1 MATQA
6 PEAPALE
13 AAASPEAAAPATTKA
28 APKARK
34 SRKKAPAQ
42 PEVIVVEEAPPPP
55 EPEPIPIETD
65 EEREL
70 RLARMAVEDFA
81 LTLLLK
87 NGRAISTAE
96 ISSAAEGW
104 TLSKNILKAGL
115 EGSALLVQHEREWE
129 LALRERIKSTPRDLR
144 GRSPL
149 DSTLRGLL
157 LEVGKPLPLPVIIRE
172 AAILRGT
179 YPEYVRDQITSA
191 LGVARW
197 AVEVRAQTYLP
208 SDLLLNVGAPTPE
221 LVARVNKLA
230 YDPDFPLAEELA
242 GPPSGDLA
250 TRAAQVLEAGGRP
263 LTHKM
268 LGFVLWRADNS
279 LDARELARVT
289 ADRTRFYTF
298 SGGRVCTLAML
309 PALRAQAEETLRAG
323 EGGGAVVDIAEIL
336 RQRLLPAQI
345 VAPSESQLAEAKTFA
360 QNSSGNA
367 FSVGN
372 LATDVLELEPEASD
386 FAARIQGLNDA
397 LRKSSEYL
405 PAGIGR
411 YLLRAAV
418 PTDVG
423 QVPPRLRPV
432 SLSVRVSADAE
443 PLDVEMSDEGLEGD
457 AVEFVHSPEW
467 EDVNEEVEV
476 RLPRRTEEVEAST
489 RIVVLNHHWESGT
502 LKLRRKDEDFFAP
515 EGAFSKIN
523 LRAHGASGT
532 QALGLWTSRE
542 SGLIYGLKP
551 WFEANLPGS
560 GGVLELARDPQ
571 APLSTPIEARVGEP
585 DKSAFADE
593 ERLQVL
599 VGLRESATYLSLFEL
614 LQTVMSAHENG
625 ASLLKLWAE
634 VNAVRRTTKRALCSI
649 LCAYS
654 CYSWKQRGP
663 QQFVWRYDAS
673 KVDQGFKKNKKKFV
687 RR

>member
-6 PEAPALE
+6 PPAEAEVPQAQ
-13 AAASPEAAAPATTKA
+13 
-28 APKARK
+28 APKTPKPRK
-34 SRKKAPAQ
+34 SRKKTPPEPQVLAP
-42 PEVIVVEEAPPPP
+42 VEEAPPP
-55 EPEPIPIETD
+55 EPEPIPEETD
-65 EEREL
+65 DERAW
-70 RLARMAVEDFA
+70 RLARNSVEDFVV
-81 LTLLLK
+81 TMLLK
-87 NGRAISTAE
+87 SGRAVGTAE

-104 TLSKNILKAGL
+104 TLSKNVLKAGL
-115 EGSALLVQHEREWE
+115 EGSALLQAHEREWE
-129 LALRERIKSTPRDLR
+129 LALRERIKATPRDLR

-157 LEVGKPLPLPVIIRE
+157 LEIGKPLPLPVIIRE
-172 AAILRGT
+172 ASTLRGT
-179 YPEYVRDQITSA
+179 YPEYVRDQIASSLA
-191 LGVARW
+191 AARW
-197 AVEVRAQTYLP
+197 AVEVRDKTYLP
-208 SDLLLNVGAPTPE
+208 ADLLLNVGAPTE
-221 LVARVNKLA
+221 DLVARVNKLHL
-230 YDPDFPLAEELA
+230 DPDFPLAQNLS
-242 GPPSGDLA
+242 GPSSGDLA
-250 TRAAQVLEAGGRP
+250 MRAAQVLEAGGRP
-263 LTHKM
+263 LSYKM

-279 LDARELARVT
+279 LDARDLARAT
-289 ADRTRFYTF
+289 ADRSRFYAL
-298 SGGRVCTLAML
+298 SGGRICTLAML
-309 PALRAQAEETLRAG
+309 PALRAQAEEVLRAG
-323 EGGGAVVDIAEIL
+323 EGGQVAVDIAEIL

-345 VAPSESQLAEAKTFA
+345 IAPTDSQLEEARAFA
-360 QNSSGNA
+360 QNSGGNA
-367 FSVGN
+367 FSVGT
-372 LATDVLELEPEASD
+372 LATDVLEMEAEAPD
-386 FAARIQGLNDA
+386 FTARVQGLNDA
-397 LRKSSEYL
+397 LRKSPEYL

-423 QVPPRLRPV
+423 QVPARLRPV

-443 PLDVEMSDEGLEGD
+443 PLDVELSDEGLEGD
-457 AVEFVHSPEW
+457 AVDFVHSPEW
-467 EDVNEEVEV
+467 EDVSEEVEV
-476 RLPRRTEEVEAST
+476 RLPRRTGDVEDST

-542 SGLIYGLKP
+542 SGLIYGLKA

-560 GGVLELARDPQ
+560 GGVLELSRDPA

-585 DKSAFADE
+585 DTAAFADD

-599 VGLRESATYLSLFEL
+599 VGLRASATYLSLFEL

-625 ASLLKLWAE
+625 ASLVKLWAE
-634 VNAVRRTTKRALCSI
+634 VNVVRRTTKRALCSI

-654 CYSWKQRGP
+654 CYGFKQRGP
-663 QQFVWRYDAS
+663 QNFQWRYDS
-673 KVDQGFKKNKKKFV
+673 TKLDQGFKKNKKKFV

>member
-6 PEAPALE
+6 PEAPE
-13 AAASPEAAAPATTKA
+13 APQASDPTAPAP
-28 APKARK
+28 PKARK
-34 SRKKAPAQ
+34 SRKKSAPKPQ
-42 PEVIVVEEAPPPP
+42 PEVLVEEAPAPP
-55 EPEPIPIETD
+55 EPEPIPEETD
-65 EEREL
+65 DERAL
-70 RLARMAVEDFA
+70 RLARLAIEDFA
-81 LTLLLK
+81 VTLLLK
-87 NGRAISTAE
+87 NGRAITTAE
-96 ISSAAEGW
+96 LSSAAEGW
-104 TLSKNILKAGL
+104 TLSKNVLKAGL
-115 EGSALLVQHEREWE
+115 EGSALLHAHEREWE
-129 LALRERIKSTPRDLR
+129 LDLRERIKSTPRDLR

-149 DSTLRGLL
+149 ESTLKSLL
-157 LEVGKPLPLPVIIRE
+157 LEVGKPLPLPIIIRE
-172 AAILRGT
+172 ASTLRGT
-179 YPEYVRDQITSA
+179 YPEYVRDQITSSLA
-191 LGVARW
+191 AARW
-197 AVEVRAQTYLP
+197 AVEVRDKTYLP
-208 SDLLLNVGAPTPE
+208 ADLLLNVGAPTEE
-221 LVARVNKLA
+221 LVARVNKL
-230 YDPDFPLAEELA
+230 YLDPDFPLASDLS

-250 TRAAQVLEAGGRP
+250 TRAAQVLEASGRP
-263 LTHKM
+263 LSHKM
-268 LGFVLWRADNS
+268 LGFVLWRADHS
-279 LDARELARVT
+279 LDARALARAT
-289 ADRTRFYTF
+289 ADRARFYTF
-298 SGGRVCTLAML
+298 IGGRVCTLAML
-309 PALRAQAEETLRAG
+309 PALRAQAEEVLRAG
-323 EGGGAVVDIAEIL
+323 EGGGVAIDIAEIL

-345 VAPSESQLAEAKTFA
+345 IAPSEAQLTEARNFA
-360 QNSSGNA
+360 QNSGGNA
-367 FSVGN
+367 FSVGT
-372 LATDVLELEPEASD
+372 LATDVLEMEAEAPD
-386 FAARIQGLNDA
+386 FAARVQGLNDA

-423 QVPPRLRPV
+423 QVPARLRPV
-432 SLSVRVSADAE
+432 SLSVRVSADSE

-457 AVEFVHSPEW
+457 AVDFVHSPEW

-476 RLPRRTEEVEAST
+476 RLPRRTEEIESST

-542 SGLIYGLKP
+542 SGLIYGLKD
-551 WFEANLPGS
+551 WFAANLPGS
-560 GGVLELARDPQ
+560 GGVLEMARDPQ

-585 DKSAFADE
+585 DKEAFVDQ

-614 LQTVMSAHENG
+614 LQTVMSAHEGG
-625 ASLLKLWAE
+625 APMEKLWAE

-654 CYSWKQRGP
+654 CYSFKQRGP
-663 QQFVWRYDAS
+663 QQFAWRYDAS
-673 KVDQGFKKNKKKFV
+673 KLDQGFKKNKKKFV

>member
-13 AAASPEAAAPATTKA
+13 ADASPEAAPAAAKA

-34 SRKKAPAQ
+34 SRKKAPP
-42 PEVIVVEEAPPPP
+42 PEILVAEAPPPP
-55 EPEPIPIETD
+55 EPEPIPVETD
-65 EEREL
+65 DERDL
-70 RLARMAVEDFA
+70 RLARMTVEDFV

-87 NGRAISTAE
+87 NGRATPTAE

-104 TLSKNILKAGL
+104 TLSKNVLKAGL
-115 EGSALLVQHEREWE
+115 EGSTLLVQHEREWE

-172 AAILRGT
+172 AAVLRGT

-191 LGVARW
+191 LAVARW

-208 SDLLLNVGAPTPE
+208 SDLLLNIGAPTPE

-230 YDPDFPLAEELA
+230 YDPDFPLAEELS

-263 LTHKM
+263 LSHKM
-268 LGFVLWRADNS
+268 LAFVLWRADNA
-279 LDARELARVT
+279 LDARELAKVT

-323 EGGGAVVDIAEIL
+323 EGGAVAIDIAEVL
-336 RQRLLPAQI
+336 RQRLMPEQI
-345 VAPSESQLAEAKTFA
+345 IAPSESQLGEAKTFA

-372 LATDVLELEPEASD
+372 LATDVLELEADAPD
-386 FAARIQGLNDA
+386 FAARVQGLNDA

-457 AVEFVHSPEW
+457 AVDFVHSPEW

-476 RLPRRTEEVEAST
+476 RLPRRTEDVEAST

-542 SGLIYGLKP
+542 SGLIYGLEP
-551 WFEANLPGS
+551 WFRANLPAS
-560 GGVLELARDPQ
+560 GGVLELARDPA

-585 DKSAFADE
+585 DKAAFADE

-625 ASLLKLWAE
+625 APMVKLWAE
-634 VNAVRRTTKRALCSI
+634 VNTVRRTTKRALGSI

-654 CYSWKQRGP
+654 CYSFKQRGP
-663 QQFVWRYDAS
+663 QQFVWRYDVS